1 MKKTILTCITA
12 FMAFPLFAQ
21 YTGPGFYRIQNQ
33 GEARRYL
40 SIVNDKVSEESKHI
54 NWGSGTGANTQV
66 EALALLRSKDRNGNI
81 VDDKFYNAGTILKI
95 SGNENGFIIEAQGM
109 NSEKLLNDFGY
120 GNLKLKMNSKAE
132 LYSIYNGMQLDLID
146 YNFYAP
152 IYKESLCGVV
162 GPSYPG
168 NMMSEGNDIKYA
180 TWAFKKIDNETEYFS
195 VYPNEGIETSGK
207 YYTTLCTNFAYQL
220 REGMKAYYIDKHYY
234 SNNCAIAELKE
245 ISDGKIPA
253 STAVI
258 IECSSNKVA
267 ENKVTLL
274 EDDLSPIIGNELIGT
289 KFCFIPSEREDPK
302 MENALKFDTKKMRL
316 LGLVDIQS
324 DNNNGQIIDSKLA
337 FVAEANESKYHNS
350 LTLSKGYIPA
360 NKVYLPISNS
370 SDAAATAN
378 GIKLFLPDEY
388 ETEYKS
394 ATSIKKVVNENKS
407 AKEGIYTLTGAKVKE
422 ENNTNNLPR
431 GIYIING
438 KKQVIN

>member
-1 MKKTILTCITA
+1 
-12 FMAFPLFAQ
+12 MA
-21 YTGPGFYRIQNQ
+21 
-33 GEARRYL
+33 
-40 SIVNDKVSEESKHI
+40 
-54 NWGSGTGANTQV
+54 
-66 EALALLRSKDRNGNI
+66 
-81 VDDKFYNAGTILKI
+81 
-95 SGNENGFIIEAQGM
+95 
-109 NSEKLLNDFGY
+109 
-120 GNLKLKMNSKAE
+120 
-132 LYSIYNGMQLDLID
+132 
-146 YNFYAP
+146 
-152 IYKESLCGVV
+152 
-162 GPSYPG
+162 
-168 NMMSEGNDIKYA
+168 
-180 TWAFKKIDNETEYFS
+180 
-195 VYPNEGIETSGK
+195 
-207 YYTTLCTNFAYQL
+207 
-220 REGMKAYYIDKHYY
+220 
-234 SNNCAIAELKE
+234 
-245 ISDGKIPA
+245 
-253 STAVI
+253 
-258 IECSSNKVA
+258 KVA

-350 LTLSKGYIPA
+350 LTLNKGYIPA

-407 AKEGIYTLTGAKVKE
+407 AKEGIYTLTGVKVKE